1 MAAPADHNSTS
12 RDEIILPPSNHP
24 YVIKVTGT
32 NYFCDI
38 IRGNNVSN
46 DILDLCYTTNP
57 PHPVA
62 IYTTAKF
69 NNVDFDYNRQRE
81 TLWSNYTIPTTTT
94 FVVPEEQEQVN
105 PLFND
110 RLAQAVRDN
119 HLDEDEQESP
129 SPPPPRTQEVPP
141 PQGGSQPSTTCSLVE
156 AICREQE
163 TTHMPP
169 TLANNTG
176 TFYDPDLIPTPT
188 GPSFNQ
194 RQEQLLAFEN
204 RFLTGGNNINHV
216 LPLAN
221 GQPPDIVATKVYKNK
236 HNTTPTTHQHPNPIM
251 RNLPPTIN
259 HNNST
264 AGGTANISNGN
275 LSPRVVISN
284 INKKN
289 NSNNQGVE
297 KGQPRKAS
305 ATTNGHKTGHSQPGK
320 RPTNTELYKIYKDTL
335 KADEESKRRKSN

>member
-1 MAAPADHNSTS
+1 MAAPADPNSIS

-46 DILDLCYTTNP
+46 DILNLCYTTNP

-81 TLWSNYTIPTTTT
+81 TLWTNYTIPTTTT

-105 PLFND
+105 PLLND

-129 SPPPPRTQEVPP
+129 SPPPSGTQEELP
-141 PQGGSQPSTTCSLVE
+141 PQSSNQPSTTCSLVE

-163 TTHMPP
+163 ATHMPP

-176 TFYDPDLIPTPT
+176 TFYNPDLIPTPT
-188 GPSFNQ
+188 GPTFNQ

-204 RFLTGGNNINHV
+204 RFLTGGNNIHHV

-221 GQPPDIVATKVYKNK
+221 GQHPDIVATKVYKNK
-236 HNTTPTTHQHPNPIM
+236 HTTTPTNHQHPNPLM
-251 RNLPPTIN
+251 RNPLPPNN
-259 HNNST
+259 HNDNT
-264 AGGTANISNGN
+264 AGAAANNSNGN
-275 LSPRVVISN
+275 LSPRVVINN
-284 INKKN
+284 IYKKN
-289 NSNNQGVE
+289 NSDDQRVE
-297 KGQPRKAS
+297 KGQPRKAP
-305 ATTNGHKTGHSQPGK
+305 ATTNGHKTSYPQSGK
-320 RPTNTELYKIYKDTL
+320 RPTNAELQKIYEDTL
-335 KADEESKRRKSN
+335 RADEANKRRKSN